1 MDKSDYFKMLFNIQ
15 KTSGQILEDLVKNKP
30 LIRHCIF
37 IAYVIDNDGNKLKIF
52 KEESDASFRDRYIG
66 KENKPTSYDY
76 VQIETTL
83 NSEYLEIDWFN
94 RLRKEYKIQYLDDY
108 TEEKLISELK
118 GFEKQIIKLKRD

>member
-1 MDKSDYFKMLFNIQ
+1 MNKSDYLKMLFNIQ
-15 KTSGQILEDLVKNKP
+15 KTSGQTLEDLVKNEP

-52 KEESDASFRDRYIG
+52 KEESDTSFRDRCIG

-83 NSEYLEIDWFN
+83 DSKYLEIDWFN
-94 RLRKEYKIQYLDDY
+94 RLQKEYKIQYLDDY

-118 GFEKQIIKLKRD
+118 EFEKRIENIKRD

>member
-1 MDKSDYFKMLFNIQ
+1 MKKSDYLKILFNI
-15 KTSGQILEDLVKNKP
+15 KNTSATLTLENISSKFPIARHILT
-30 LIRHCIF
+30 

-66 KENKPTSYDY
+66 KENKPISYDY

-83 NSEYLEIDWFN
+83 DSEYLEIDWFN

-108 TEEKLISELK
+108 TGEKLILELK
-118 GFEKQIIKLKRD
+118 EFEKRIENIKR